1 MPAEQKIGK
10 GESLQVRTRTVA
22 IVLVGILLLLAGV
35 GFGLTLFFP
44 DRVGVRHV
52 VARGFPTPAV
62 IPNERAQR
70 LQLEAKQ
77 RRALDGA
84 DGRMPI
90 GQAMAAIV
98 ARGNRAFDPVG
109 P

>member
-10 GESLQVRTRTVA
+10 GESLQIRTRTVA
-22 IVLVGILLLLAGV
+22 IVLVGILFLLAGV

-44 DRVGVRHV
+44 DRVGVRYV
-52 VARGFPTPAV
+52 VSRSFPAPAV
-62 IPNERAQR
+62 IPDEHAQR
-70 LQLEAKQ
+70 LQLEAGQ
-77 RRALDGA
+77 HRALAGE

-98 ARGNRAFDPVG
+98 ARGSHAFDPVG
-109 P
+109 Q